1 MASKGLHHL
10 TICIALVFALVAAA
24 LRFADLSVLQ
34 SATLGDDWIPVPA
47 QNIQPLPDGTV
58 NLIHSSPKLFY
69 KFAATPK
76 P

>member
-1 MASKGLHHL
+1 MASKGLHRL
-10 TICIALVFALVAAA
+10 MICIALIFALASAA

-34 SATLGDDWIPVPA
+34 SASLGDDCIPVPA

-58 NLIHSSPKLFY
+58 NLIPSTPKLFY
-69 KFAATPK
+69 KFVATPK